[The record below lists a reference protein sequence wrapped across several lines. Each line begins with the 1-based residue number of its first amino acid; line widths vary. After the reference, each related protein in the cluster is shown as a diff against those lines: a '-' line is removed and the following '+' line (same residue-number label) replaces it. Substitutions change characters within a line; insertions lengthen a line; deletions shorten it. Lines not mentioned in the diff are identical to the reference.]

1 MKSYKKSSLCQAGGG
16 AGQGCAGGA
25 MEKTH
30 GLGQGKAE
38 DPRRRVGWDKKAGK
52 STDSTNVWLVSK

>member
-1 MKSYKKSSLCQAGGG
+1 
-16 AGQGCAGGA
+16 

-52 STDSTNVWLVSK
+52 STDSTNVWLVSKWRHKR